1 MQGEIPA
8 EGGHFDRS
16 RRIANNEQ
24 KNLRLSSST
33 FTSPTLNGGRRTSMN
48 ILIEQKL

>member
-33 FTSPTLNGGRRTSMN
+33 FTSPTLNGGRRTNMS
-48 ILIEQKL
+48 IPIKKRL